1 MKKRVNPI
9 NQKRHFIYQLYQSL
23 IKSYPRYTK
32 TDILQLLF
40 QELLEL
46 FESDYESLQQLFGMF
61 IFDYYVRQ
69 KMIEDSDLILIIED
83 TMNLDF
89 MCDFLLDSHHV
100 SSFMTLL
107 YHIIDDYEDDLCYE
121 EIDFSFCEFPKE
133 MQQIL
138 EIYHPDS
145 EEFSKGLQQFH
156 KVQDLIATYSTE
168 HLMDLFNYHT
178 YLSLLQSNQEAVFYE
193 LYDRI
198 AFPDDPSMSLL
209 MELSLF
215 YYSFKKNKE
224 TSENISEIDRVLLS
238 LFENHSKSEIVSF
251 LLDYSHM
258 DYLFYMLVTF
268 LQKYEGLEI
277 VPSSIEKTEEYV
289 KTLKKKFQDN
299 I

>member
-1 MKKRVNPI
+1 MKKKVNPI

-69 KMIEDSDLILIIED
+69 KTIEDSDLILIIED

-138 EIYHPDS
+138 ETYHPDS